1 MQGGVVSYESLD
13 VSWLKE
19 RNPVSWISGRL
30 REEVAYKRWL
40 YGCVCVCGGRGG
52 GFDCIS
58 QIKQKLWKEMVFVGG
73 NK

>member
-1 MQGGVVSYESLD
+1 MGV
-13 VSWLKE
+13 
-19 RNPVSWISGRL
+19 
-30 REEVAYKRWL
+30 
-40 YGCVCVCGGRGG
+40 CVCVVGGGG